1 MDTDPRPVPLDTIG
15 AEIAEIDAETASSD
29 GVVMRT
35 MRAVLISTT
44 EAEIAGLEAEAAS
57 RDRIVAK
64 AARFRLPFARAT
76 HAAASDDAALP
87 SIMKAAMTLREHTY
101 GARIDPS
108 RLGRP
113 DLEKT
118 LVAGA
123 RAYVAIHG
131 TAAGK

>member
-1 MDTDPRPVPLDTIG
+1 MHKDAEAVPLATIK
-15 AEIAEIDAETASSD
+15 AEIDRIGAETASRD
-29 GVVMRT
+29 GIVMRT
-35 MRAVLISTT
+35 MRAVLISTI

-57 RDRIVAK
+57 KDRVVAK
-64 AARFRLPFARAT
+64 AARFRLPFAKAT
-76 HAAASDDAALP
+76 HAAASDVAAFP
-87 SIMKAAMTLREHTY
+87 AVMKIAMTLREHTY

-108 RLGRP
+108 RLMSS

-131 TAAGK
+131 ATSGK